1 MASQP
6 IEAVFAF
13 FYGTAA
19 HNATYGRFPGSTTF
33 SKDYLQL
40 IQDSV
45 FLEALA
51 RMFPPS
57 EAGATKTVITY
68 RWPGGKNQGFVVF
81 KSGDRP
87 HFAWS
92 ITEGAPL
99 PWKMTPSPTEEGPE
113 TVPGDP
119 NLADAALATQQFEEL
134 ALAGIHP
141 YLIAVKLRGE
151 ANVLHVRAY
160 LKDPP
165 PELEFANIDQ
175 LPEDIRALALKAVP
189 TRAFKWGVFD
199 SRSAL
204 MDPDV
209 ADAIERLKENPSLL
223 LTGPPG
229 TGKTVLL
236 EKLTGFIKS
245 PRQEFSFDPERNHDA
260 WGETL
265 HEAPAGITRTIVLHP
280 SYAYDNLVIG
290 LLPTPA
296 ANGGVGVKV
305 ATGPLV
311 NLAHYSASTGAPALL
326 VLDEFNRGNAAAIL
340 GDTLALLD
348 KDKRGRAFI
357 DLPYADL
364 TIEVPKDFRGDGDGI
379 VSPRF
384 TLPPNLWIVAAMNS
398 SDRSVAPLDAAL
410 RRRFTIVEMG
420 PNYDALAAQLAADVT
435 ADFSD
440 PLSDW
445 TIGHV
450 GKLAVE
456 LLKALNA
463 RIDGVLGTDF
473 RLGQSNLWN
482 TRANTVEEGIR
493 NLAAAFDHRIV
504 QTLRLSLQD
513 DDGSL
518 AAILRAGTA
527 DKPEG
532 GPEAPARW
540 TPADSTLGTFA
551 TDRVH
556 IRPLSG
562 NTNETIVEELR
573 RQALLG

>member
-1 MASQP
+1 VASQP

-19 HNATYGRFPGSTTF
+19 HNATYGRLPGSSTF

-40 IQDSV
+40 SREPV

-57 EAGATKTVITY
+57 VAGATKTNITY
-68 RWPGGKNQGFVVF
+68 RWPGGESQKFIEF

-87 HFAWS
+87 HFVWG
-92 ITEGAPL
+92 TNDAPP
-99 PWKMTPSPTEEGPE
+99 PWKMALTPTEDGPQ
-113 TVPGDP
+113 TIPGDP
-119 NLADAALATQQFEEL
+119 DLTDPALITQQFEEL
-134 ALAGIHP
+134 AQSNIHP
-141 YLIAVKLRGE
+141 YLIAVKLKGE
-151 ANVLHVRAY
+151 ENVLHVRAY

-165 PELEFANIDQ
+165 AEFEFANINL
-175 LPEDIRALALKAVP
+175 LPEEIRSLALTAVRAP
-189 TRAFKWGVFD
+189 AFKWAVFD

-236 EKLTGFIKS
+236 EKLTRYIES
-245 PRQEFSFDPERNHDA
+245 PRHEFSFDPGRNHDA
-260 WGETL
+260 WGKTL
-265 HEAPAGITRTIVLHP
+265 HDAPAGITRTIVLHP

-290 LLPTPA
+290 LLPTPG

-311 NLAHYSASTGAPALL
+311 NLAYYSATTGSPALL
-326 VLDEFNRGNAAAIL
+326 VLDEFNRGNAAAVL

-348 KDKRGRAFI
+348 KDKRGRATI
-357 DLPYADL
+357 DLPYSDL
-364 TIEVPKDFRGDGDGI
+364 TTKVPEEFRGGGNGI

-420 PNYDALAAQLAADVT
+420 PNYEALATQLAADMT
-435 ADFSD
+435 AD
-440 PLSDW
+440 LSEPIPDW
-445 TIGHV
+445 TLGHV

-456 LLKALNA
+456 LLKSMNA

-482 TRANTVEEGIR
+482 ARGSTVEETIR
-493 NLAAAFDHRIV
+493 KLASSFDYRIV

-513 DDGSL
+513 DDGAL

-527 DKPEG
+527 EKPEG
-532 GPEAPARW
+532 GPEAAARW
-540 TPADSTLGTFA
+540 TLADSMLGTFA

-556 IRPLSG
+556 IHPLSG
-562 NTNETIVEELR
+562 STNETIVRELR
-573 RQALLG
+573 RQALLD

>member
-1 MASQP
+1 MTSQP

-40 IQDSV
+40 SRESV

-57 EAGATKTVITY
+57 EADATKTNITY
-68 RWPGGKNQGFVVF
+68 RWPGGENQGFIEF
-81 KSGDRP
+81 RSGDRP
-87 HFAWS
+87 HFAWP
-92 ITEGAPL
+92 IKDAPL
-99 PWKMTPSPTEEGPE
+99 PWKMAPTPTNTGPE
-113 TVPGDP
+113 TIPGDP
-119 NLADAALATQQFEEL
+119 ALPNPALVTQQFDQL
-134 ALAGIHP
+134 AQSGIHP
-141 YLIAVKLRGE
+141 YLIAVKLKGE
-151 ANVLHVRAY
+151 ANVLHVRTY

-165 PELEFANIDQ
+165 PELEFANINQ
-175 LPEDIRALALKAVP
+175 LPEAIRSDALAAVR
-189 TRAFKWGVFD
+189 TDAFKWAVFD

-204 MDPDV
+204 MEPDV

-236 EKLTGFIKS
+236 EKLTRFVES
-245 PRQEFSFDPERNHDA
+245 PGHEFAFDPDRNHDA
-260 WGETL
+260 WDETL
-265 HEAPAGITRTIVLHP
+265 HDAPAGITRTIVLHP

-296 ANGGVGVKV
+296 TNGGIGVKV

-311 NLAHYSASTGAPALL
+311 NLAHYSAVTGSPALL

-364 TIEVPKDFRGDGDGI
+364 TTEVPQEFRGGGDGI
-379 VSPRF
+379 VSTRF
-384 TLPPNLWIVAAMNS
+384 TLPLNLWIVAAMNS

-420 PNYDALAAQLAADVT
+420 PNYDALTTQLAADVT
-435 ADFSD
+435 ADLLE
-440 PLSDW
+440 PLSAW

-456 LLKALNA
+456 LLEALNA

-482 TRANTVEEGIR
+482 IRGSTVEETIR
-493 NLAAAFDHRIV
+493 KLASAFDYRIV

-532 GPEAPARW
+532 GPGAAARW

-556 IRPLSG
+556 VYQVSG
-562 NTNETIVEELR
+562 STNESIVGELR

>member
-1 MASQP
+1 
-6 IEAVFAF
+6 
-13 FYGTAA
+13 
-19 HNATYGRFPGSTTF
+19 
-33 SKDYLQL
+33 
-40 IQDSV
+40 
-45 FLEALA
+45 
-51 RMFPPS
+51 
-57 EAGATKTVITY
+57 
-68 RWPGGKNQGFVVF
+68 
-81 KSGDRP
+81 
-87 HFAWS
+87 
-92 ITEGAPL
+92 
-99 PWKMTPSPTEEGPE
+99 MTPTPSEEGPE

-119 NLADAALATQQFEEL
+119 NLADPALVTQQFEN
-134 ALAGIHP
+134 LAGAGIYP
-141 YLIAVKLRGE
+141 YLIAVKLKGE

-165 PELEFANIDQ
+165 PGFEFADINQ
-175 LPEDIRALALKAVP
+175 LPEQIRALALTAVR
-189 TRAFKWGVFD
+189 TAAFKWAVFD

-236 EKLTGFIKS
+236 EKLTRFVES
-245 PRQEFSFDPERNHDA
+245 PGHEFGFDPDRNHDA
-260 WGETL
+260 WDETL
-265 HEAPAGITRTIVLHP
+265 HDAPAGVTRTIVLHP

-296 ANGGVGVKV
+296 TNGGVGVKV

-311 NLAHYSASTGAPALL
+311 NLAHYSASTGSPALL

-364 TIEVPKDFRGDGDGI
+364 TTEVPQEFRGGGDGI
-379 VSPRF
+379 VSTRF
-384 TLPPNLWIVAAMNS
+384 TLPPNFWIVAAMNS

-420 PNYDALAAQLAADVT
+420 PNYDALTTQLAADVA
-435 ADFSD
+435 ADLSD

-482 TRANTVEEGIR
+482 TRGSTVEEAIR
-493 NLAAAFDHRIV
+493 KLAAAFDYRIV
-504 QTLRLSLQD
+504 QTLRLSLLD

-532 GPEAPARW
+532 GPGAAARW
-540 TPADSTLGTFA
+540 TPADSALGAFA

-562 NTNETIVEELR
+562 NPNETIAEELR
-573 RQALLG
+573 RQALMG